1 MIKWIKS
8 CFGLINQKRFKK
20 IEHIKSPIS
29 LNLTLIFCILILL
42 AFGWVMVT
50 SASLV
55 EAQYDYNNPYYFSI
69 RQGIYVIL
77 GLIAI
82 GIAMLIPTDNYE
94 KLGGIWII
102 ISLILLVAVLIP
114 GIGHVVNGS
123 RRWIPLGFTNIQV
136 SEVVKLCGIMY
147 FSSYIVRHGDYARE
161 ALWGVVKPL
170 ILLALLAFFLL
181 LEPDFGA
188 SVVLFTIIFGIMFMG
203 GIRLRWFIVLTLI
216 GAILASIL
224 VLSAPYRLER
234 VTGFLHPWENQYGS
248 GYQLTQALIAFGR
261 GGWFGLGL
269 GNSVQKLFYL
279 PEAHTDFVVSIIA
292 EEFGVF
298 GVLLLLSFYS
308 MIIACGIRIA
318 QTAKKLNREF
328 ESYVTYGVIFWIAFQ
343 VVVNIGVNT
352 GMLPTKGLTLPLI
365 SYGGSSL
372 LIMCYALGILL
383 RIDFEN
389 KILLDQIKPKFKV
402 QKKVF

>member
-1 MIKWIKS
+1 MNRLKKCIHYLKARK
-8 CFGLINQKRFKK
+8 FKK
-20 IEHIKSPIS
+20 VERVRAPIN
-29 LNLTLIFCILILL
+29 LNLTLFFSILILL

-55 EAQYDYNNPYYFSI
+55 EAQHDYHNAFYFSI

-77 GLIAI
+77 GLA
-82 GIAMLIPTDNYE
+82 AMAVALFVPTDNYE

-102 ISLILLVAVLIP
+102 ISLILLIAVLIP

-147 FSSYIVRHGDYARE
+147 FSSYIVRHGRYARE
-161 ALWGVVKPL
+161 AFYGVVKPL
-170 ILLALLAFFLL
+170 ALLAILAFFLL

-203 GIRLRWFIVLTLI
+203 GVKLRWFIILAVI
-216 GAILASIL
+216 GALLAIIL
-224 VLSAPYRLER
+224 VLKSPYRLER

-279 PEAHTDFVVSIIA
+279 PEAHTDFIVSIIA
-292 EEFGVF
+292 EEFGAF
-298 GVLLLLSFYS
+298 GVFALMGVYS
-308 MIIACGIRIA
+308 IVIVIGIKIARAAIS
-318 QTAKKLNREF
+318 LNREF
-328 ESYVTYGVIFWIAFQ
+328 ESYVSYGIVFWLAFQ
-343 VVVNIGVNT
+343 VLVNIGVNT
-352 GMLPTKGLTLPLI
+352 GILPTKGLTLPLI

-389 KILLDQIKPKFKV
+389 KILLDQIKPTFKV
-402 QKKVF
+402 QKRSF

>member
-1 MIKWIKS
+1 MQLFK
-8 CFGLINQKRFKK
+8 GLFNKRRIQKHERVRA
-20 IEHIKSPIS
+20 PIQ
-29 LNLTLIFCILILL
+29 LNLTLVFSILILL
-42 AFGWVMVT
+42 AFGWIMVT

-55 EAQYDYNNPYYFSI
+55 EAQHDYGNAYYFSI

-77 GLIAI
+77 GICAI
-82 GIAMLIPTDNYE
+82 GVALFIPTDNYE
-94 KLGGIWII
+94 KLGSIWIL
-102 ISLILLVAVLIP
+102 ISVVLLIAVLIP

-147 FSSYIVRHGDYARE
+147 FSSYITRHGRYARE
-161 ALWGVVKPL
+161 AFLGVVKPL
-170 ILLALLAFFLL
+170 MLLAVLAFLLL

-188 SVVLFTIIFGIMFMG
+188 SVVLFTVIFGIMFMG
-203 GIRLRWFIVLTLI
+203 GVRLRWFIILVVI
-216 GAILASIL
+216 GAACATLL
-224 VLSAPYRLER
+224 VLKSPYRLER

-279 PEAHTDFVVSIIA
+279 PEAHTDFIVSIIA
-292 EEFGVF
+292 EEFGALGVF
-298 GVLLLLSFYS
+298 ALMSVY
-308 MIIACGIRIA
+308 GILISVGMK
-318 QTAKKLNREF
+318 TAKEAMLLNREF
-328 ESYVTYGVIFWIAFQ
+328 ESYICYGIVFWIAFQ
-343 VVVNIGVNT
+343 VLVNIGVNT

-372 LIMCYALGILL
+372 LIMCFALGILL

-389 KILLDQIKPKFKV
+389 KITADEIMPRYV
-402 QKKVF
+402 YKKVS